1 MFDVCTVQQVMVI
14 SAVKICDSKECASE
28 RDISREKKIIAN
40 SVLIGILFTQQLVPD
55 IPWSPVLNL
64 FPFQP
69 RPLCSAVKGGL
80 TPKNP
85 FSARVCQSKQP
96 FPQPATFP
104 EGQRDGSS
112 IRTINHL
119 IIELPSHL
127 FRQPS
132 KCYTKSSIK
141 TTWVG
146 HKNVTFL
153 SFKSVLNTTRRGAET
168 FMVQRVQ
175 HTVL

>member
-1 MFDVCTVQQVMVI
+1 M
-14 SAVKICDSKECASE
+14 SAPCSRSWWSQKSKSVTARSVLQKGTFLG
-28 RDISREKKIIAN
+28 EKKIIAN
-40 SVLIGILFTQQLVPD
+40 SVLIGTLFTQQLVPD

-64 FPFQP
+64 FPFQL

-96 FPQPATFP
+96 FPQPATSP

-112 IRTINHL
+112 IRTINQL
-119 IIELPSHL
+119 ITELPSHP

-132 KCYTKSSIK
+132 KCCTKSSIK
-141 TTWVG
+141 ITWVG
-146 HKNVTFL
+146 HKNVTL
-153 SFKSVLNTTRRGAET
+153 LCFKSLEHN
-168 FMVQRVQ
+168 
-175 HTVL
+175 